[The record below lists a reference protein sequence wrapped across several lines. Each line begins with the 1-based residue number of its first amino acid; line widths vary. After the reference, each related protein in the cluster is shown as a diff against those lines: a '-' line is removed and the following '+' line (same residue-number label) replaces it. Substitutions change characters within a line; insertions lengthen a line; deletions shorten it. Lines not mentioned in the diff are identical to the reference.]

1 LCAFAPPIRHHH
13 SQPPFK
19 VQYRTR
25 DHAIL
30 MGGPVCK
37 EYSSDL
43 RVDVLAYTNHLR
55 FKVTCRREYIYIIL
69 YASICCLSLYIFLL
83 PTFPSHQYISFSRS
97 SPSPPFHSF
106 DPSSVTMHNS
116 SIAAECSSLPITPVF
131 TCAHCSRSQ
140 RLGARWGA
148 GTADASGRVFCTY
161 ECAWMALLI
170 QEHASAACS
179 DRARPHPGRHGRNG
193 HAVRRVGMNLSL
205 SISLFYLLATSN
217 FFLAS
222 LCNTTSP

>member
-1 LCAFAPPIRHHH
+1 MERFIVVGLCAFAPPIRHHH

-69 YASICCLSLYIFLL
+69 YASICCLSLYIYSFSQ
-83 PTFPSHQYISFSRS
+83 PSHRINIFPSAVLHLRPLSILLIPHPSPCITH
-97 SPSPPFHSF
+97 PSPPSVHRSQSP
-106 DPSSVTMHNS
+106 PSSP
-116 SIAAECSSLPITPVF
+116 APIV
-131 TCAHCSRSQ
+131 
-140 RLGARWGA
+140 
-148 GTADASGRVFCTY
+148 
-161 ECAWMALLI
+161 
-170 QEHASAACS
+170 
-179 DRARPHPGRHGRNG
+179 RARSAWARDGAPAPPMHPAEYSAPTNAPGWLFSSKNTRLLQHHPVLNSIQHNNRIENNPS
-193 HAVRRVGMNLSL
+193 RRGNLL
-205 SISLFYLLATSN
+205 
-217 FFLAS
+217 
-222 LCNTTSP
+222 